1 MISHEQMQ
9 QAMRDRALT
18 LSVVTT
24 GATSLSATATGY
36 ARAAG
41 SFLTDG
47 FRIGMELVGT
57 SFSFAANNAAKAITA
72 VDALTLTCAG
82 CVVETAG
89 TRTLT
94 VGLPALRDWENLP
107 FTSVVGRPY
116 VREQYLPGPMA
127 QVTLGP
133 LGELE
138 ADPLYV
144 LQIFTPTNTG
154 FLAAAKYADALLA
167 HFAPR
172 TALTLTSGDVLTVRT
187 NPAPFRGQLLQDSRG
202 QLLHAVPGWAVVP
215 VTIPFR
221 CRTATV
227 T

>member
-1 MISHEQMQ
+1 VVSHEQMQ

-41 SFLTDG
+41 SFVTDG
-47 FRIGMELVGT
+47 FRVGMELTGT

-72 VDALTLTCAG
+72 VSALTLTCAG
-82 CVVETAG
+82 CVVEGAG

-94 VGLPALRDWENLP
+94 VGLPETREWENLP
-107 FTSVVGRPY
+107 AKPIQGRPY
-116 VREQYLPGPMA
+116 VREQYLPGPMR

-133 LGELE
+133 LGEVE
-138 ADPLYV
+138 VEPLYV
-144 LQIFTPTNTG
+144 LQVFAPTNTG

-172 TALTLTSGDVLTVRT
+172 TALALTSGDVVTVRT
-187 NPAPFRGQLLQDSRG
+187 NPAPFRGQLLQD
-202 QLLHAVPGWAVVP
+202 VPGWAVVP

-221 CRTATV
+221 CRTPT
-227 T
+227 TS

>member
-1 MISHEQMQ
+1 MINHAEMQ

-47 FRIGMELVGT
+47 FRVGMELVGT
-57 SFSFAANNAAKAITA
+57 SFTNAANNAAKVITGVTA
-72 VDALTLTCAG
+72 TTLTCPG
-82 CVVETAG
+82 CAVEAAG
-89 TRTLT
+89 TRTLA

-107 FTSVVGRPY
+107 LTVVPGRPY

-127 QVTLGP
+127 QITLGP

-144 LQIFTPTNTG
+144 LQIFTPANTG

-167 HFAPR
+167 HFVPR

-187 NPAPFRGQLLQDSRG
+187 NPAPFRGQLLQD
-202 QLLHAVPGWAVVP
+202 VPGWAVVP

-221 CRTATV
+221 CRTPTV
-227 T
+227 N

>member
-47 FRIGMELVGT
+47 FRIGMEVAGT
-57 SFSFAANNAAKAITA
+57 SFSFAANTAAKVITDVSA
-72 VDALTLTCAG
+72 LALTCPG
-82 CVVETAG
+82 CVVEAAG

-94 VGLPALRDWENLP
+94 VGLPEKRDWENLP
-107 FTSVVGRPY
+107 LTPVAGRPY

-127 QVTLGP
+127 KVTLGP
-133 LGELE
+133 GGELE
-138 ADPLYV
+138 SDPLYV
-144 LQIFTPTNTG
+144 LQIFVPANTG
-154 FLAAAKYADALLA
+154 FLALAKYADALLD
-167 HFAPR
+167 HFAPD
-172 TALTLTSGDVLTVRT
+172 TALSLANGDVLTVRT
-187 NPAPFRGQLLQDSRG
+187 KPAPWRGQLLQD
-202 QLLHAVPGWAVVP
+202 VPGWAVVP

-221 CRTATV
+221 LRTPTAN
-227 T
+227 